1 MWQVRQTAGE
11 SRRIAVEKNCSDI
24 LQRVSAIRCMFIK
37 IPTYCLFVRFITYHG
52 SSYYSMNIYIY
63 IYVTIVYAIVIV
75 VLIVVVIGSIL
86 Y

>member
-1 MWQVRQTAGE
+1 M
-11 SRRIAVEKNCSDI
+11 EKICSDI

-37 IPTYCLFVRFITYHG
+37 IPTYCLFVRFITYDV

-63 IYVTIVYAIVIV
+63 AIVYAIVIV